1 MTPLVGR
8 DAELARFGIV
18 LAQAGQGAGSVVL
31 VSGEAGIGK
40 TRLCAEL
47 TTAHQ
52 RRGGQA
58 LLGRATPEEASVPY
72 AALADAL
79 RRARRTSSRV
89 WEAVRARADILWAVA
104 PELDTKLAGPVRS
117 VDRPVIF
124 EALLDAVDEAAG
136 EETTLWVLDDLQW
149 ADDSTWEFV
158 RYAARRADSL
168 ALVLAVT
175 FRGEEIGPDHPQWPG
190 LVRLKREPT
199 AVSLPLARL
208 GAADGERLIR
218 SLDAALPQDTVTEIV
233 RRSAGTPLL
242 VEELAALAMR
252 PSGVLLVPDIVRL
265 TVRERLGRLDA
276 RARALAEA
284 AAVAG
289 LEADP
294 ELLASVCPGADPA
307 DLVSVG
313 LLDQEDDRFRFR
325 HPLLQEAAY
334 AEIPPER
341 RRALH
346 ERLAVA
352 MAAGGYRA
360 ERVAGHLERAGRPH
374 DALAA
379 LEAAA
384 GDTARTGPLGRQATL
399 HLGAFQLAGRH
410 GALADL
416 RPDLGYQAVFALF
429 NAGRWT
435 ELHPLLHN
443 AWASRTALPWA
454 ERARLAGV
462 FGTNLLWTGA
472 VREALAVVTAELA
485 LVERNSSLDD
495 AGPLLREA
503 ALIAWHNGA
512 GAAARGY
519 AERAVEIAER
529 TGDARLAL
537 RARRFQIVLNYG
549 ERGDPEAAV
558 SGLRANMAAAQALG
572 LGFPDGLERWR
583 LSHLPV
589 PSGHDE
595 DSTALVSWQAD
606 AWSWDVALQ
615 QATLHL
621 VAGRPDASAA
631 VFRQIRREFGPGV
644 PTIPAWVDAKEAC
657 LSLHHGDL
665 AEAQRLLSGP
675 RAASDAS
682 SLGLVGAE
690 WSAALGWL
698 AWEQGRF
705 EEASARLAGAGSEHV
720 MRTYNTISWG
730 PAFLPLRVDALLRVG
745 QAGAA
750 ASAVAAA
757 EAGHLGHGRYM
768 AAALAAARFRL
779 EQAPDL
785 AVAAA
790 AATKAAP
797 WPWLHALAGCW
808 RGEFLRDTAAAG
820 AAREEFEAIGARL
833 GVQRAEAVLR
843 GLGVRVPGRDGPTST
858 LSPRELEVAEL
869 VAEGLTNPAIARRL
883 YLSRPTVA
891 SHVAHILAKLDFS
904 SRAQIAA
911 WVTQRRAQA
920 P

>member
-1 MTPLVGR
+1 
-8 DAELARFGIV
+8 
-18 LAQAGQGAGSVVL
+18 
-31 VSGEAGIGK
+31 
-40 TRLCAEL
+40 
-47 TTAHQ
+47 
-52 RRGGQA
+52 
-58 LLGRATPEEASVPY
+58 
-72 AALADAL
+72 
-79 RRARRTSSRV
+79 
-89 WEAVRARADILWAVA
+89 
-104 PELDTKLAGPVRS
+104 
-117 VDRPVIF
+117 
-124 EALLDAVDEAAG
+124 
-136 EETTLWVLDDLQW
+136 
-149 ADDSTWEFV
+149 
-158 RYAARRADSL
+158 
-168 ALVLAVT
+168 
-175 FRGEEIGPDHPQWPG
+175 
-190 LVRLKREPT
+190 
-199 AVSLPLARL
+199 
-208 GAADGERLIR
+208 
-218 SLDAALPQDTVTEIV
+218 
-233 RRSAGTPLL
+233 
-242 VEELAALAMR
+242 MR
-252 PSGVLLVPDIVRL
+252 PGGLLLVPDIVRV

-284 AAVAG
+284 AAGAG

-307 DLVSVG
+307 DLVSAG

-334 AEIPPER
+334 TEIPPER

-360 ERVAGHLERAGRPH
+360 ERVAGHLERAGRPQ

-384 GDTARTGPLGRQATL
+384 GDTVRTGQLGRQATL

-410 GALADL
+410 RTLADR

-435 ELHPLLHN
+435 EL
-443 AWASRTALPWA
+443 
-454 ERARLAGV
+454 
-462 FGTNLLWTGA
+462 
-472 VREALAVVTAELA
+472 A
-485 LVERNSSLDD
+485 LVERNSGLDD

-529 TGDARLAL
+529 TGDSRLAL
-537 RARRFQIVLNYG
+537 RARRFQIVLSYG

-589 PSGHDE
+589 PSSHDE

-644 PTIPAWVDAKEAC
+644 PAIAAWVDAKEAC
-657 LSLHHGDL
+657 LSLHHGEL
-665 AEAQRLLSGP
+665 EEAQRLLSGP

-705 EEASARLAGAGSEHV
+705 EEAGARLARAGSEHV

-730 PAFLPLRVDALLRVG
+730 PAFLPLRVDALLRLG
-745 QAGAA
+745 RAGEAV
-750 ASAVAAA
+750 SAVAAA

-768 AAALAAARFRL
+768 AAALAAAPFRL

-785 AVAAA
+785 AVAADA
-790 AATKAAP
+790 VTAAAP

-808 RGEFLRDTAAAG
+808 RGEFLRDTVAAG
-820 AAREEFEAIGARL
+820 AARGEFQAIGA
-833 GVQRAEAVLR
+833 AR
-843 GLGVRVPGRDGPTST
+843 G
-858 LSPRELEVAEL
+858 A
-869 VAEGLTNPAIARRL
+869 AR
-883 YLSRPTVA
+883 
-891 SHVAHILAKLDFS
+891 
-904 SRAQIAA
+904 
-911 WVTQRRAQA
+911 
-920 P
+920 